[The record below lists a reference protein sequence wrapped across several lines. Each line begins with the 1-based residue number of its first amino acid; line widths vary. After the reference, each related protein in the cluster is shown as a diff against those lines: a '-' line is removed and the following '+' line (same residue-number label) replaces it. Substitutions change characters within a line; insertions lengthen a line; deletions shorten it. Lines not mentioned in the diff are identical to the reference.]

1 MASVPDIPGLLMRVE
16 PPDAELAIDGVPQG
30 KVSELKT
37 QSGVLA
43 LKSGI
48 YRVSLTRAGYVSWRA
63 EVTINDTPEA
73 LQVRL
78 LEQ

>member
-1 MASVPDIPGLLMRVE
+1 MRVE
-16 PPDAELAIDGVPQG
+16 PPDAELAIDGVPRG

-48 YRVSLTRAGYVSWRA
+48 YRVSLTRAGYVTWRA
-63 EVTINDTPEA
+63 EVTVNETPEA
-73 LQVRL
+73 LQVEL
-78 LEQ
+78 VKQ